1 MAAVDPTASADGKRD
16 SSADSEDA
24 KWNDDGAGTDDI
36 DELEPSLW
44 RNETVLIAMTGV
56 VFLFDLGA
64 AISIYVAVS
73 NNDRPSGT

>member
-36 DELEPSLW
+36 DEFEPSFW